1 MFQNKRF
8 LTRGV
13 QAELPMELQ
22 LFLWNC
28 IDQLPEERDYF
39 QVFALKEIDGKQHIH
54 HFSEQ
59 PEYSQDYMIDIANPV
74 NQKVYVIDD
83 TDHGT
88 GRSFALTA
96 WRITP
101 PPANAVGNASGMRM
115 SMVITTSRCAAI
127 AIITATP
134 DAAVVMRYY
143 MRTMPIIWTVKHTV
157 VTATRTSVKKAI

>member
-13 QAELPMELQ
+13 QVEIPVELQ

-39 QVFALKEIDGKQHIH
+39 QVFKLDVCNGKQHIH

-59 PEYSQDYMIDIANPV
+59 PEYSKEYTIDLANPV

-83 TDHGT
+83 IDH
-88 GRSFALTA
+88 S
-96 WRITP
+96 
-101 PPANAVGNASGMRM
+101 
-115 SMVITTSRCAAI
+115 
-127 AIITATP
+127 
-134 DAAVVMRYY
+134 
-143 MRTMPIIWTVKHTV
+143 TMLL
-157 VTATRTSVKKAI
+157 AEEY

>member
-13 QAELPMELQ
+13 QAEIPVELQ

-39 QVFALKEIDGKQHIH
+39 QVFKLDVRNRKQHIH

-59 PEYSQDYMIDIANPV
+59 PEYSKEHMIDLANPV

-83 TDHGT
+83 TDH
-88 GRSFALTA
+88 S
-96 WRITP
+96 
-101 PPANAVGNASGMRM
+101 
-115 SMVITTSRCAAI
+115 
-127 AIITATP
+127 
-134 DAAVVMRYY
+134 
-143 MRTMPIIWTVKHTV
+143 TMLL
-157 VTATRTSVKKAI
+157 AEEY

>member
-59 PEYSQDYMIDIANPV
+59 PEDSKEYQISTEKPITA
-74 NQKVYVIDD
+74 KVYVIDD
-83 TDHGT
+83 NDH
-88 GRSFALTA
+88 S
-96 WRITP
+96 
-101 PPANAVGNASGMRM
+101 
-115 SMVITTSRCAAI
+115 
-127 AIITATP
+127 
-134 DAAVVMRYY
+134 
-143 MRTMPIIWTVKHTV
+143 TMLL
-157 VTATRTSVKKAI
+157 AEEY

>member
-13 QAELPMELQ
+13 QAEIPIELQ

-59 PEYSQDYMIDIANPV
+59 PEYSKEYQISTEKPITAN
-74 NQKVYVIDD
+74 VYVIDD
-83 TDHGT
+83 IDH
-88 GRSFALTA
+88 S
-96 WRITP
+96 
-101 PPANAVGNASGMRM
+101 
-115 SMVITTSRCAAI
+115 
-127 AIITATP
+127 
-134 DAAVVMRYY
+134 
-143 MRTMPIIWTVKHTV
+143 TMIL
-157 VTATRTSVKKAI
+157 ADEY